1 MPVHNSDISDILNKA
16 ADLLEI
22 EGANEFR
29 VRSYREAARSVEN
42 LTKNITDKVAA
53 GEDLTEI
60 SDIGE
65 SIAEKIEEIVKT
77 GSLKQLEE
85 IKDRV
90 PEELTNILDLE
101 GVGPKRVKELYEE
114 LDINSLE
121 DLEEAVEENEIQE
134 LEGFGEKTEE
144 KIESELER
152 QNDQESRTLLARAEE
167 YAEPLLDYLREC
179 GEAESVEIAGS
190 YRRRKETVGDLDIL
204 TTGEDDEAIAEH
216 FINFED
222 MDEVIKKGEKRTS
235 VWLKSGLRVDVA
247 VMAKESYGAALLY
260 FTGSKEHG
268 IRLRERAIDRG
279 LKVNEYGVFKTDE
292 DEPIA
297 GKTEEEMYE
306 ALDLKWIPP
315 EMREN
320 RGEIELA
327 ENGNLPDL
335 ITLDEMKGDIHMHT
349 TYTDGD
355 GSIKEM
361 AEAARELGHEYIA
374 ITDHSKRVNVAG
386 GMEVSELT
394 EQLEEIEKIN
404 EELDGIR
411 ILKGAE
417 VDILAD
423 GTLDYPDDI
432 LSRLDLR
439 ICSVHY
445 KMNMDSEKQ
454 TERILKAMDNPWFDI
469 LAHPT
474 GRRLQKRSAMDLD
487 MEAIMEKAVENG
499 IIMEINANTERLD
512 LDDHHCKMAM
522 EKGVMISISTDA
534 HSIDELQNL
543 KYGIYQ
549 GRRGWLEAKNVVNTL
564 GADDL
569 LEHFG
574 KDANKR

>member
-1 MPVHNSDISDILNKA
+1 MPVHNSDISDILNKI

-42 LTKNITDKVAA
+42 LTENISDKVAA

-85 IKDRV
+85 IKERV
-90 PEELTNILDLE
+90 PEELTDILNLE
-101 GVGPKRVKELYEE
+101 GVGPKRAKELYEE
-114 LDINSLE
+114 LDIKSLE
-121 DLEEAVEENEIQE
+121 DVEEAVEENEIQE
-134 LEGFGEKTEE
+134 LKGFGEKTEE

-152 QNDQESRTLLARAEE
+152 QNDQDSRTPLARAEE
-167 YAEPLLDYLREC
+167 YAEPLLDYLQEC
-179 GEAESVEIAGS
+179 DAADSVEIAGS

-204 TTGEDDEAIAEH
+204 TTGEDDKTIAEH

-222 MDEVIKKGEKRTS
+222 VDEVIKKGEKRTS

-247 VMAKESYGAALLY
+247 VMAKESFGAALLY
-260 FTGSKEHG
+260 FTGSKQHG
-268 IRLRERAIDRG
+268 IQLRERAIDRG

-297 GKTEEEMYE
+297 GKTEKEMYE

-335 ITLDEMKGDIHMHT
+335 ITLDDLKGDLHMHT

-355 GSIKEM
+355 ASIKEM

-411 ILKGAE
+411 ILKGVE

-423 GTLDYPDDI
+423 GSLDYPDDI

-499 IIMEINANTERLD
+499 IIMEINASPERLD
-512 LDDHHCKMAM
+512 LDDHNCKMAM

-534 HSIDELQNL
+534 HSIGELQNL
-543 KYGIYQ
+543 KYGVYQ
-549 GRRGWLEAKNVVNTL
+549 ARRGWLEAKKVVNTV
-564 GADDL
+564 GVEEL
-569 LEHFG
+569 LDFFG
-574 KDANKR
+574 KK

>member
-1 MPVHNSDISDILNKA
+1 MPVHNSDISDILNKT

-22 EGANEFR
+22 EGADEFR
-29 VRSYREAARSVEN
+29 VRSYRQAARSVEN
-42 LTKNITDKVAA
+42 LTENLTDKVAE
-53 GEDLTEI
+53 GEDLTKI

-85 IKDRV
+85 IKERV
-90 PEELTNILDLE
+90 PEELTDILNLE
-101 GVGPKRVKELYEE
+101 GVGPKRAKELYEE

-121 DLEEAVEENEIQE
+121 DVEEAVEENEIQE

-152 QNDQESRTLLARAEE
+152 QNDQDSRTLLARAEE

-204 TTGEDDEAIAEH
+204 TTGNDEESIAEY

-222 MDEVIKKGEKRTS
+222 VEEVIKKGEKRTS
-235 VWLKSGLRVDVA
+235 VRLKSGLRVDLA
-247 VMAKESYGAALLY
+247 VLPKESFGAALLY
-260 FTGSKEHG
+260 FTGSKQHG
-268 IRLRERAIDRG
+268 IQLRERAIDRD
-279 LKVNEYGVFKTDE
+279 LKVNEYGVFKTNEE
-292 DEPIA
+292 DPIA
-297 GKTEEEMYE
+297 GKTEEEMYD
-306 ALDLKWIPP
+306 ALGLNWIPP

-320 RGEIELA
+320 RGEIERA

-335 ITLDEMKGDIHMHT
+335 IKLDDIKGDIHMHT

-355 GSIKEM
+355 ASIKEM
-361 AEAARELGHEYIA
+361 AEAARKLGHEYIA
-374 ITDHSKRVNVAG
+374 ITDHSKRVSVAN
-386 GMEVSELT
+386 GMEVAELA
-394 EQLEEIEKIN
+394 EQLKEIDKVN

-423 GTLDYPDDI
+423 GTLDYPNDM

-445 KMNMDSEKQ
+445 KMDMSSKKQ

-469 LAHPT
+469 LGHPT
-474 GRRLQKRSAMDLD
+474 GRLLQKRSEMDLD
-487 MEAIMEKAVENG
+487 MEAIMDKAVENG
-499 IIMEINANTERLD
+499 IIMEINANPERLD
-512 LDDHHCKMAM
+512 LDDQHCKMAK

-534 HSIDELQNL
+534 HSIGELQNL
-543 KYGIYQ
+543 KYGVYQ
-549 GRRGWLEAKNVVNTL
+549 ARRGWLQAENVVNTL
-564 GADDL
+564 GVEEL
-569 LEHFG
+569 LDYFG
-574 KDANKR
+574 KK